1 MKKVAIVG
9 AGLVVMMAA
18 GGCMVSKD
26 KYQEALREA
35 EVAKANLE
43 DVQTRK
49 TVLEQ
54 EVKKLKEQS
63 AKLAERTQAAEDE
76 LQRLRDSREKE
87 RASVE
92 ARVKELEQKIRD
104 MTAQYKAMQQKHEE
118 LKEQNE
124 TLKVTVARYQK
135 ELKERERAV
144 QAARPPSPPAP
155 PAAGTA
161 LTPAGRS
168 AGAPPAAVAP
178 PSVAPVPSSPKTGLT
193 PVNVN
198 TASANDMVLFLGL
211 TKEMAEKV
219 VTNRPYRLKGEL
231 VAKNV
236 LPKTTFD
243 VIKDRITVSP

>member
-9 AGLVVMMAA
+9 AGLIVIMAA

-26 KYQEALREA
+26 KYQEAVREA

-54 EVKKLKEQS
+54 EVKKLREQS

-87 RASVE
+87 RSSVE
-92 ARVKELEQKIRD
+92 GRVKELEQKIRD
-104 MTAQYKAMQQKHEE
+104 MTAQYKAMQQKYDD

-124 TLKVTVARYQK
+124 TLKATVTRYQK

-144 QAARPPSPPAP
+144 QAGRPPAPSAP

-161 LTPAGRS
+161 LTPAGRPM
-168 AGAPPAAVAP
+168 GQPTPAP
-178 PSVAPVPSSPKTGLT
+178 PSVAPVPTSPKTGLT

>member
-9 AGLVVMMAA
+9 AGLIVMMAA

-26 KYQEALREA
+26 QYQQAVREA

-54 EVKKLKEQS
+54 EVKKLREQS

-87 RASVE
+87 RSSVE
-92 ARVKELEQKIRD
+92 GRVKELEQKIRD

-124 TLKVTVARYQK
+124 TLKATVARYQK

-155 PAAGTA
+155 PAAGTS
-161 LTPAGRS
+161 LTPAGRPM
-168 AGAPPAAVAP
+168 GEPAPVP
-178 PSVAPVPSSPKTGLT
+178 PSVAPVPTAPKTGLT